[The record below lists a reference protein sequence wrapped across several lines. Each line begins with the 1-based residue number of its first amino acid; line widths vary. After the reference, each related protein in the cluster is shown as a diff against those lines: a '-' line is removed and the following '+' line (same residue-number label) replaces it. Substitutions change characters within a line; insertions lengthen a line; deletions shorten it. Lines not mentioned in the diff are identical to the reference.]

1 MADARSRTP
10 RALRSVRV
18 RLTLAAVVA
27 TAVAVTAA
35 GWLLVRSVEDT
46 QTARVRDAAEDRL
59 DQVVAELQDGTPPL
73 EAVHTA
79 MSADVGGD
87 PSIAGTP
94 AFIQIEDEGG
104 AILGV
109 GPAFPAGSGEMAL
122 RIEGS
127 QPSLDGSDQ
136 AGAPPPGS
144 QADPDGSTASGSAS
158 DGPGPGPFTTPLDS
172 DEEAAAQARRTTL
185 VAANTVF
192 SFEPERLSRTV
203 STPSGDLTV
212 YAAAPVDEVQENLE
226 AVRQG
231 LWVGL
236 PLLVAAVAAVA
247 WHLVGRALR
256 PVEAMRAEVAAIGGG
271 TIHRRVPT
279 PQTDDEIG
287 RLAHTMNAMLDRLE
301 AASTRQRQF
310 VSDASHELR
319 SPVAAIRT
327 DVEVAL
333 REGDRADWAAVG
345 AAVLAEEERL
355 ERLLDDLLTL
365 ASADE
370 DAGTKAAV
378 RPDERID
385 VGDLVA
391 DVAARPRRVPVRWAR
406 AGNSTGN
413 GAGATVPAAGDSTG
427 AGTGAATPATPEGL
441 VVAGRPDTLA
451 RLLTNLVDNAARH
464 ASTAVDVHVEVASSP
479 TGSPVAH
486 LVVDDDGPGIPA
498 ADRHRVFDRFTRL
511 DDGRARDR
519 GGAGLGLAVV
529 RSIAVGHRG
538 RVWIADSPTG
548 GARFVVELP
557 VAPAPP

>member
-1 MADARSRTP
+1 
-10 RALRSVRV
+10 VRV

-27 TAVAVTAA
+27 TALAVTAA

-59 DQVVAELQDGTPPL
+59 DQVVAALEDGTPPL
-73 EAVHTA
+73 EAVHIA

-87 PSIAGTP
+87 PSIGGTP

-127 QPSLDGSDQ
+127 QSSLDGSAEIGGQ
-136 AGAPPPGS
+136 LPGT

-158 DGPGPGPFTTPLDS
+158 DGPGPFTTPLDP
-172 DEEAAAQARRTTL
+172 DEDAAARARRTTL

-203 STPSGDLTV
+203 STPSGELTV
-212 YAAAPVDEVQENLE
+212 YAAAPVDVVQENLE

-231 LWVGL
+231 LWVGV

-365 ASADE
+365 AAADE
-370 DAGTKAAV
+370 DGGTKAAA

-406 AGNSTGN
+406 AGDSTGN
-413 GAGATVPAAGDSTG
+413 GAGATVPPAGG
-427 AGTGAATPATPEGL
+427 ASAPGTGGATPAAPDGL
-441 VVAGRPDTLA
+441 VVAGRPDTLS

-464 ASTAVDVHVEVASSP
+464 ASTAVDVRVEVASSP

-486 LVVDDDGPGIPA
+486 LLVDDDGPGIPA
-498 ADRHRVFDRFTRL
+498 ADRQRVFDRFTRL
-511 DDGRARDR
+511 DDGRARQR

-538 RVWIADSPTG
+538 RVWIDDSPTG

-557 VAPAPP
+557 VAPASP